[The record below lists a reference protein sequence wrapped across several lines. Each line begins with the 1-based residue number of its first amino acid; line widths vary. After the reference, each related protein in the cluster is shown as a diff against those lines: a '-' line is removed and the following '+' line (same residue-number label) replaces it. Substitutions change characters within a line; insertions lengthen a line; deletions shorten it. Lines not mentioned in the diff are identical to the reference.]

1 MRDVYIVTDIH
12 TMTYI
17 HTVTDIHTVTYI
29 YTVTDIQTVTAIY
42 TVTDIHTVINTQKHY
57 STKADNKHVC
67 LSQFV

>member
-1 MRDVYIVTDIH
+1 MRDVYIVTDIP

-17 HTVTDIHTVTYI
+17 HTVTDIH
-29 YTVTDIQTVTAIY
+29 TVTAIY